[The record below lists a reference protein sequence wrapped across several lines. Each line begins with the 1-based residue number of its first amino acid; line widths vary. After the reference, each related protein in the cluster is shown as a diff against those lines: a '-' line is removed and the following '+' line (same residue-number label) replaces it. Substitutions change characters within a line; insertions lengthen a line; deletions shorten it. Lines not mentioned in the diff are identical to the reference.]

1 MAITP
6 ATSANS
12 PTNSLSQ
19 KLRDLGR
26 LKSNRSD
33 ERKKNKDDFDIVHT
47 PDRPTRLVSP
57 LEAPSEGECGEV
69 IARWQR
75 VSAREQRSGSGMFT
89 RGQYG
94 TAAVAADADA
104 AVGQRSLGGH
114 PPDYGRV
121 GRGEERDGLP
131 VSALTR
137 SNRQHDSAATATTTT
152 TTTDID
158 ENVGGHARHDRVT
171 RLVHGKEVGRSGH
184 GQQTQT
190 ETGTGLHHGQ
200 PLARAADTG
209 YGKQQQQP
217 ETGVTGYQ
225 YGNTKANYAAAKASP
240 IPSPLFSS
248 TARPLPPTSHPRGI
262 SPALATVAGDNSL
275 VKPRYTGGMYP
286 DSEGDGADEK
296 RLC

>member
-1 MAITP
+1 
-6 ATSANS
+6 
-12 PTNSLSQ
+12 
-19 KLRDLGR
+19 
-26 LKSNRSD
+26 
-33 ERKKNKDDFDIVHT
+33 
-47 PDRPTRLVSP
+47 
-57 LEAPSEGECGEV
+57 
-69 IARWQR
+69 
-75 VSAREQRSGSGMFT
+75 MFT

-104 AVGQRSLGGH
+104 DTAVGQRSLGGH
-114 PPDYGRV
+114 PPDDDGRV
-121 GRGEERDGLP
+121 GGEERYGGLP

-137 SNRQHDSAATATTTT
+137 SNRQDDSAAAAAAATTTT
-152 TTTDID
+152 TDGD

>member
-1 MAITP
+1 
-6 ATSANS
+6 
-12 PTNSLSQ
+12 
-19 KLRDLGR
+19 
-26 LKSNRSD
+26 
-33 ERKKNKDDFDIVHT
+33 
-47 PDRPTRLVSP
+47 
-57 LEAPSEGECGEV
+57 
-69 IARWQR
+69 
-75 VSAREQRSGSGMFT
+75 MFT

-104 AVGQRSLGGH
+104 DTAVGQRFLGGH
-114 PPDYGRV
+114 PPDDGRRV
-121 GRGEERDGLP
+121 GGEGRYGLP

-137 SNRQHDSAATATTTT
+137 SNRQDDSAAAAAATTTR
-152 TTTDID
+152 TDGD
-158 ENVGGHARHDRVT
+158 GNVGGHARHDRVT

-190 ETGTGLHHGQ
+190 GAGLLHHGQ
-200 PLARAADTG
+200 PRPQAPARAADTG